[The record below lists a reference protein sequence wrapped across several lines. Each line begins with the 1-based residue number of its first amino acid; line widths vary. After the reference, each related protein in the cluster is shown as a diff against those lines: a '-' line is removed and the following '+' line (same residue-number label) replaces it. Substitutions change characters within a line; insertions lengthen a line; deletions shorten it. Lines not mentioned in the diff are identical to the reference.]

1 MNPTLTIIRGLPGSG
16 KSYYGRHL
24 AAERGCLFIEP
35 DMLLMHGG
43 EYIYTPT
50 QYKVAC
56 KRALNLVYNLTAEN
70 VDVVYADVLPRIQD
84 IESFLWRVSE
94 FNENYASSLEV
105 IDMPLITVEQSIERN
120 KHNVRREDIVRM
132 AAQWEPW
139 ERKQKESGNG

>member
-35 DMLLMHGG
+35 DMLLTIGG
-43 EYIYTPT
+43 KYVYTQDRFNNAVESCRT
-50 QYKVAC
+50 MIRDMGVCLA
-56 KRALNLVYNLTAEN
+56 
-70 VDVVYADVLPRIQD
+70 DVIYADVLPTIRDVMD
-84 IESFLWRVSE
+84 ISMFYSTSLGERVT
-94 FNENYASSLEV
+94 V
-105 IDMPLITVEQSIERN
+105 IDMPMITVEQSLERN
-120 KHNVRREDIVRM
+120 QHNVRREDIERM